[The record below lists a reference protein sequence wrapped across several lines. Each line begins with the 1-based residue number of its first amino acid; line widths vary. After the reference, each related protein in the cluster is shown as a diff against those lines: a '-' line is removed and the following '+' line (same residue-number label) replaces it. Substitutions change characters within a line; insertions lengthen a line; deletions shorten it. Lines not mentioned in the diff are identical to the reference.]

1 MHALPRLS
9 LRAVLAPRNIL
20 HIESP
25 QINSIISQLINQQET
40 LWYPNFRA
48 ARFDWISLRGEAPSL
63 N

>member
-20 HIESP
+20 HIESA
-25 QINSIISQLINQQET
+25 QINNIISQLINQQET

-48 ARFDWISLRGEAPSL
+48 ARFDWLDFTQR
-63 N
+63 